1 VIFSSRT
8 IAGNEKPVGRIV
20 NGLVRQGIEVITDR
34 THLVHVSGHPRRTEM
49 AELYGWV
56 RPRIAVPVHGEA
68 LHLSE
73 HAKLARA
80 AGVPEVVLC
89 GDGDLVQLAPGPAG
103 VIDEI
108 PAARLYKDGALLI
121 SAEGR
126 TVADRRRLSFAGIV
140 IVAMAVS
147 EKGVLVADPDV
158 ELIGIP
164 EVNADKQSMQ
174 DLAYDAALDTFEGLP
189 KPRRRDPQAVEE
201 AVKRAVRAAIA
212 YHWQK
217 KPICLVQVITV

>member
-1 VIFSSRT
+1 
-8 IAGNEKPVGRIV
+8 
-20 NGLVRQGIEVITDR
+20 
-34 THLVHVSGHPRRTEM
+34 
-49 AELYGWV
+49 
-56 RPRIAVPVHGEA
+56 VHGEA

-73 HAKLARA
+73 HAKLART

-89 GDGDLVQLAPGPAG
+89 GDGDLVRLAPDAG

-121 SAEGR
+121 SAEER
-126 TVADRRRLSFAGIV
+126 TVAERRRLSFSGIAV
-140 IVAMAVS
+140 VALVLS
-147 EKGVLVADPDV
+147 DKGALLADPDV

-164 EVNADKQSMQ
+164 EVNADRQSMHAI
-174 DLAYDAALDTFEGLP
+174 AYDAVIETYDSLP

-212 YHWQK
+212 GHWQK